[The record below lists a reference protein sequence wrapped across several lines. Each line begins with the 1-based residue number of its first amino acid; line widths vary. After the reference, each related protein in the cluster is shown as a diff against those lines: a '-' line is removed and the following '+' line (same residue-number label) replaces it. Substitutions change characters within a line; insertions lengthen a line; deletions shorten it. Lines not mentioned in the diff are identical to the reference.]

1 MTKETE
7 LNIFEALPKNGFRF
21 YYDKDYEYL
30 SNEQLYSSGYNKRH
44 KDRDIKG
51 RLRMYA
57 NLYNRDIKK
66 YGLLEMREC
75 VFCGTKDNL
84 QPDHI
89 IPISK
94 GGKNI
99 ISNIQ
104 VLCKRCNRLKSNK

>member
-1 MTKETE
+1 MAEIK
-7 LNIFEALPKNGFRF
+7 GFRF
-21 YYDKDYEYL
+21 YFDKDYDFL
-30 SNEQLYSSGYNKRH
+30 FNESMKIFNNNERESKRDA
-44 KDRDIKG
+44 KN

-99 ISNIQ
+99 ISNIGED
-104 VLCKRCNRLKSNK
+104 KNFKISNNVNFEN